1 METSAV
7 SSPKKRPDFLTVIC
21 ILTFIGSGFGIINNV
36 TNYLNADVLTEMGKQ
51 AIDQNREKVDSE
63 SSGEGKKLA
72 DQMMSGAS
80 AMMDKKK
87 LKQNYLL
94 TVLSNIMTLAGALL
108 MFRLRKSGYWLYVA
122 GIVVLVATPVVIFG
136 TGNLLSM
143 SITMLFAAIG
153 ILFIILYSLQLR
165 HLH

>member
-51 AIDQNREKVDSE
+51 AIDQTREKVDSE

>member
-51 AIDQNREKVDSE
+51 AIDQTREKVDSE

-153 ILFIILYSLQLR
+153 ILFIILYSLQLK

>member
-153 ILFIILYSLQLR
+153 ILFIILYSLQLK

>member
-122 GIVVLVATPVVIFG
+122 GIVVLVATPLVIFG

>member
-7 SSPKKRPDFLTVIC
+7 SSQKKRPDFLTVIC

-122 GIVVLVATPVVIFG
+122 GIVVLVATPLVIFG

>member
-51 AIDQNREKVDSE
+51 AIDQTREKVESE

-153 ILFIILYSLQLR
+153 ILFIILYSLQLK

>member
-80 AMMDKKK
+80 AMMDTKK

-122 GIVVLVATPVVIFG
+122 GIVVLVATPLVIFG
-136 TGNLLSM
+136 TENLLSM

>member
-7 SSPKKRPDFLTVIC
+7 FSPKKRPDFLTVIC

-51 AIDQNREKVDSE
+51 AIDQTREKVDSK

-153 ILFIILYSLQLR
+153 ILFIILYSLQLK

>member
-7 SSPKKRPDFLTVIC
+7 FSPKKRPDFLTVIC

>member
-36 TNYLNADVLTEMGKQ
+36 TNYLNADVLTEIGKQ

-122 GIVVLVATPVVIFG
+122 GIVVLVATPLVIFG

-143 SITMLFAAIG
+143 SITMLFAVIG
-153 ILFIILYSLQLR
+153 ILFIILYSLQLK